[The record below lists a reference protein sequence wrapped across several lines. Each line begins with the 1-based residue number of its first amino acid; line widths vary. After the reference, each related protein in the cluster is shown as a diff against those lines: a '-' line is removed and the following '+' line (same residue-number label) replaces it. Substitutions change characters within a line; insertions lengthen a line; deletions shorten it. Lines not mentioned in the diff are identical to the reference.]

1 MNLLT
6 NMMMLAAKKG
16 SSDDGF
22 NVFENIR
29 KFATGINSKL
39 TGAAWAIFALAV
51 VIAGVCWVIGGQ
63 TAQFA
68 KSTLGRV
75 IIGVALVAL
84 ATALVGTIASVFG
97 KSATGMST
105 INPAFTS
112 NMLNHLAML
121 SH

>member
-6 NMMMLAAKKG
+6 NMMMLADTGVFKKIY
-16 SSDDGF
+16 DFAD
-22 NVFENIR
+22 ETKTNIT
-29 KFATGINSKL
+29 KV
-39 TGAAWAIFALAV
+39 AWAVFILAI
-51 VIAGVCWVIGGQ
+51 VIAGVCWVAGGQ
-63 TAQFA
+63 NAQFA

-84 ATALVGTIASVFG
+84 ATALVTTLASVFG
-97 KSATGMST
+97 GNANDHFT

-121 SH
+121 VH